1 MKFLEVDGRYINIEK
16 IISIHSQFSV
26 VDGIKFTTI
35 QCESQEYYTETPI
48 DNILTKLAELTGN
61 GG

>member
-1 MKFLEVDGRYINIEK
+1 MKFLEVDGRYINIDK

-26 VDGIKFTTI
+26 VDGTKFTTI
-35 QCESQEYYTETPI
+35 QCESQEYHTETPI
-48 DNILTKLAELTGN
+48 DNILTKLAELTGS